1 MTLPASKTITTF
13 NTWKAWL
20 YDIQK
25 RVAAAYYTTATLSFL
40 KAT

>member
-20 YDIQK
+20 YDRQK
-25 RVAAAYYTTATLSFL
+25 ESLLHILQRRLFHS
-40 KAT
+40 